1 MEGWIIVG
9 IVLLVIFCSNG
20 KGTSDKFPGIE
31 KAYNTLQK
39 LPVDEKKVMEKH
51 INDLIFIVKN
61 NIQSLPEDVLNLEYT
76 KKTIN
81 AFVWYYAMCVFFKK
95 FKQEQCYMLLTIVL
109 DKLDKDKIIKFKD
122 FDTRIF
128 KDNRFSD
135 MPIMIEF
142 YSKFHSHNNTIIL
155 VFIEKYME
163 SVTGKKVRYMNQ
175 KPQEQQKQDKERK
188 NNETDEDFKKIV
200 DDFVERSRPA
210 IRQWVEH
217 LGEEIKETE
226 KEKRKVASV
235 NGIELSQDND
245 LNILDRPDKTQE
257 YWKARE
263 QVGSFLEERFKK
275 YDGFRWIRVEPMSPK
290 FDDMSFAYK
299 NKIFSVLIYIKY
311 SDDDM
316 LSKRERDR
324 FVKEC
329 SSNNLIPCIFPI
341 NDKQSL
347 SLLSDEHWN
356 LYDIRTNEIIDPLT
370 VATDEKTMMSEY
382 EFNNMAVDIVKNY
395 IRKEKMKFESYCD
408 IVGIFPQ
415 IWFEDKNN
423 EMSWVYVN
431 YSTTGKFSD
440 INHELNKLIKGMP
453 QFNGYMAQVG
463 LICAEKGGPYRGAG
477 FYVKFNGIE
486 KIYAARRDTGH
497 GYGINV
503 KIQ

>member
-9 IVLLVIFCSNG
+9 IVLLVIFCSKG

-226 KEKRKVASV
+226 KEKRK
-235 NGIELSQDND
+235 
-245 LNILDRPDKTQE
+245 K
-257 YWKARE
+257 K
-263 QVGSFLEERFKK
+263 ER
-275 YDGFRWIRVEPMSPK
+275 
-290 FDDMSFAYK
+290 
-299 NKIFSVLIYIKY
+299 
-311 SDDDM
+311 
-316 LSKRERDR
+316 
-324 FVKEC
+324 
-329 SSNNLIPCIFPI
+329 
-341 NDKQSL
+341 
-347 SLLSDEHWN
+347 LL
-356 LYDIRTNEIIDPLT
+356 L
-370 VATDEKTMMSEY
+370 
-382 EFNNMAVDIVKNY
+382 
-395 IRKEKMKFESYCD
+395 
-408 IVGIFPQ
+408 
-415 IWFEDKNN
+415 
-423 EMSWVYVN
+423 
-431 YSTTGKFSD
+431 
-440 INHELNKLIKGMP
+440 
-453 QFNGYMAQVG
+453 
-463 LICAEKGGPYRGAG
+463 
-477 FYVKFNGIE
+477 
-486 KIYAARRDTGH
+486 
-497 GYGINV
+497 
-503 KIQ
+503 